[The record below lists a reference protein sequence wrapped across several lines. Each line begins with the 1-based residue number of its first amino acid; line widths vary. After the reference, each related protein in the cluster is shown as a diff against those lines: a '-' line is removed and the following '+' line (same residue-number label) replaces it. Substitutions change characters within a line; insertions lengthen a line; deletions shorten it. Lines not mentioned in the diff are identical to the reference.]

1 MSTETECVIG
11 IDKGTS
17 MVKAVAF
24 DSAGREL
31 SVGRRRINSLHPHPG
46 RHEEDPDLTWEL
58 TCEAVRE
65 ALAGLPAGTKVMGI
79 GVTAHMG
86 GAWLIDA
93 DGRPVR
99 NAICWPDGR
108 AHAAQAALG
117 ADGLARFFEI
127 SGNAP
132 MPGVTVMV
140 LRHLLREEP
149 EVLDRATHVLIGK
162 DFIRHRLTGGIATDP
177 SDVSWIPG
185 DAATSGYSEELFALC
200 ELESVRELFP
210 PILASGEVAGEI
222 TPLAAEQTG
231 LPVGTPVVTGLADGP
246 ANATGTG
253 VLHAGQAV
261 TVLGTSCLNEVA
273 VEEVELEPFGLG
285 FLWTLPNLNRIRVLP
300 NTAGT
305 MSIDWMLHTACSDLF
320 DGESFDFDEIERMV
334 GRTPPGSGGVVFIP
348 YLNEGG
354 VLAPFFDP
362 LARGTLYGVSGQTTR
377 AQLARAAFEG
387 LAFAIRDCYEAMPVD
402 RLPDRIRVTGGGA
415 ASRLLCQ
422 MVADLTGNP
431 AEVLGITES
440 GAAGVA
446 MLAAVATGMAPDL
459 DTVAEKWCRPE
470 IVYEPDASRRD
481 QLEEAFRLYGQV
493 RDATRPLSQQR
504 RRVEEAGESER
515 RQLA

>member
-1 MSTETECVIG
+1 MTTKSECVIG

-24 DSAGREL
+24 AADGREL
-31 SVGRRRINSLHPHPG
+31 AVGRRRINSLHPQPG
-46 RHEEDPDLTWEL
+46 WHEEDPNLSWSL
-58 TCEAVRE
+58 TCEAIRE
-65 ALAGLPAGTKVMGI
+65 ALAKLPEGTVVRGV

-86 GAWLIDA
+86 GAWLIDG
-93 DGRPVR
+93 DGQPVR
-99 NAICWPDGR
+99 NAVCWPDGR
-108 AHAAQAALG
+108 AHDAQASLG
-117 ADGLARFFEI
+117 EDGLNRFFEI

-149 EVLDRATHVLIGK
+149 DVLDRAAHVLIGK
-162 DFIRHRLTGGIATDP
+162 DFIRYRLTGNIATDP

-185 DAATSGYSEELFALC
+185 DAATSGYSEELFELC
-200 ELESVRELFP
+200 GLQPIRDLFP
-210 PILASGEVAGEI
+210 PILPSGDIAGQI
-222 TPLAAEQTG
+222 TEQAAEETGLAA
-231 LPVGTPVVTGLADGP
+231 GTPVVTGLADGP

-305 MSIDWMLHTACSDLF
+305 MSTDWMLHTVCSDLF
-320 DGESFDFDEIERMV
+320 DGESFRFDEIERMV
-334 GRTPPGSGGVVFIP
+334 EATPPGSGGVVFIP

-362 LARGTLYGVSGQTTR
+362 LARGTLYGVSAQTTR

-415 ASRLLCQ
+415 ASPLLCR
-422 MVADLTGNP
+422 MIADLTGNP

-446 MLAAVATGMAPDL
+446 MLAAVATGIATDL
-459 DTVAEKWCRPE
+459 DTLASQWCRPE
-470 IVYEPDASRRD
+470 TVYEPDESRRE
-481 QLEEAFRLYGQV
+481 QLEDAYRLYGQV
-493 RDATRPLSQQR
+493 RDATRPLSEQR
-504 RRVEEAGESER
+504 RKVEEAGEAGR

>member
-1 MSTETECVIG
+1 MTTESECVIG

-24 DSAGREL
+24 AADGSEL

-46 RHEEDPDLTWEL
+46 WHEEDPNLSWSL

-65 ALAGLPAGTKVMGI
+65 ALTGLPRGTSVRGV

-93 DGRPVR
+93 DGEPVR

-108 AHAAQAALG
+108 AHEAQASLG
-117 ADGLARFFEI
+117 AEGLNRFFEI

-149 EVLDRATHVLIGK
+149 EVLDRAAHILIGK
-162 DFIRHRLTGGIATDP
+162 DFIRYRLTGAVATDP

-185 DAATSGYSEELFALC
+185 DAATSGYSEELFELC
-200 ELESVRELFP
+200 GLEPVRGLFP
-210 PILASGEVAGEI
+210 PILPSGEVAGQV
-222 TPLAAEQTG
+222 TDAAAEQTG
-231 LPVGTPVVTGLADGP
+231 LPAGTPVVTGLADGP

-273 VEEVELEPFGLG
+273 VEDVELEPFGLG

-305 MSIDWMLHTACSDLF
+305 MSIDWMLHTACPDLF
-320 DGESFDFDEIERMV
+320 DGESFRFDEIERMV
-334 GRTPPGSGGVVFIP
+334 EDTPPGSGGVVFIP

-362 LARGTLYGVSGQTTR
+362 LARGTLYGVSAQTGR

-387 LAFAIRDCYEAMPVD
+387 LAFAIRDCYEAMPVE

-415 ASRLLCQ
+415 ASPLLCR
-422 MVADLTGNP
+422 MIADLTGNP
-431 AEVLGITES
+431 TEVLGITES

-446 MLAAVATGMAPDL
+446 MLAAVATGLAPDL
-459 DTVAEKWCRPE
+459 DDVARRWCRPE
-470 IVYEPDASRRD
+470 TVYEPDAGRRG
-481 QLEEAFRLYGQV
+481 QLEDAYELYGRV
-493 RDATRPLSQQR
+493 RDATRPLSELR
-504 RRVEEAGESER
+504 RKVELAGDTGR
-515 RQLA
+515 RQPA